1 MDQIICVAIND
12 QRLLRFYYDPG
23 WRTVEPHAHG
33 MSTAGNE
40 VLRAYQTGGASASGE
55 PVNWKLF
62 RVDRISNLEL
72 LEETFSEPRPGY
84 KRGDPQMTQIYCE
97 L

>member
-1 MDQIICVAIND
+1 MNQTICVAING
-12 QRLLRFYYDPG
+12 QHLLRFYYDLG

-40 VLRAYQTGGASASGE
+40 VLRAFQTQDVSAPGE

-62 RVDRISNLEL
+62 RVDWISNLEW
-72 LEETFSEPRPGY
+72 LEATFSEPRPGY